1 MMCFPP
7 VIPHRERDPPHL
19 WKNEPPSES
28 ENQEPEKVHLSI
40 RESLL
45 ATRSETGDIHR
56 RFCSARKFRSFNAVK
71 AIPPVC
77 LGVPYISTRNFRFA
91 IEKDSLKEL
100 KSDREQ
106 ALAFHRS
113 SRKSRNTP
121 AIGEFF
127 APAYFDAG
135 SLPTSANLPSLGLLP
150 PLHPAGISS
159 VETDEDLDGLSDSP
173 EPGEPESTSEE
184 PEITTEE
191 PTSSE

>member
-1 MMCFPP
+1 MLTGFLTSCG
-7 VIPHRERDPPHL
+7 
-19 WKNEPPSES
+19 S
-28 ENQEPEKVHLSI
+28 LSI
-40 RESLL
+40 ITSLNNL
-45 ATRSETGDIHR
+45 KNFKLSDL
-56 RFCSARKFRSFNAVK
+56 RKK
-71 AIPPVC
+71 TPPIVE
-77 LGVPYISTRNFRFA
+77 

-159 VETDEDLDGLSDSP
+159 VETDKDLDGLSDSP
-173 EPGEPESTSEE
+173 EPGEPESTSKE

-191 PTSSE
+191 PTPSE

>member
-1 MMCFPP
+1 MMTFPP
-7 VIPHRERDPPHL
+7 RNPHRERDPPHL

-45 ATRSETGDIHR
+45 A
-56 RFCSARKFRSFNAVK
+56 VK
-71 AIPPVC
+71 AILPVC